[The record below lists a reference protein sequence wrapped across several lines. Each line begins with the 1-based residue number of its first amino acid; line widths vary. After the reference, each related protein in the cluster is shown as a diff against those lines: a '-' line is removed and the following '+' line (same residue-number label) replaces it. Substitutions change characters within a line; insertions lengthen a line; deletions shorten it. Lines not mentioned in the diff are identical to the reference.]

1 MTPPRWLFWHR
12 RDLRLADNLGL
23 AAAAATT
30 PAVTGVVVLDPAELA
45 AVQQAPARLWFL
57 AESLRELAGRWRA
70 AGSRLVILQG
80 DPVELLPRL
89 TAATGAAV
97 VAWNRG
103 VEPSERERDRRV
115 AAALQGDG
123 VKVLVDWDQLL
134 VPPET
139 ILTGAGD
146 PYRVYGPF
154 LRNWRGQV
162 ERRAAAGEL
171 DPRPAPRELLD
182 LDPAALPRPELWA
195 ALPLL
200 ESVPGAGQLAAIAAG
215 GAGGGEAGSG
225 EAGDKGT
232 VRVRHGES
240 DGGYHPS
247 THPREAS
254 EADRSESRRAPEAE
268 LAEVRSGRLSDA
280 GAELAQAPF
289 PGADLCPCRPGEAAA
304 LAQLEAFADG
314 QALPSYE
321 QGRNL
326 PGEAGT
332 SALSAALRFGT
343 LSPRQAWAAAA
354 VARFAARSDEA
365 LASITVWEQ
374 ELCWREFYQQALF
387 HFPELADGPYRPQWR
402 HFPWENDPQRLAAWQ
417 QGLTGMPI
425 VDAAM
430 RQLVESGWMHNRPRM
445 IVASYLVKDLICDWR
460 LGERFFMEH
469 LVDGDLAANNGGWQW
484 SASSGM
490 DPKPLRIFNPAT
502 QAAKFDPEATYI
514 RTWLPELAHVATADL
529 ISGHIGALER
539 RGYPEPIVDHKLQ
552 QARFKALYAGLPRG

>member
-23 AAAAATT
+23 AAAATTT

-57 AESLRELAGRWRA
+57 AESLRELAARWRG

-80 DPVELLPRL
+80 DPVLLLPRL
-89 TAATGAAV
+89 AAATGAAV
-97 VAWNRG
+97 MTWNRG
-103 VEPSERERDRRV
+103 VEPAERERDRRV

-171 DPRPAPRELLD
+171 DLRPAPRELLD

-200 ESVPGAGQLAAIAAG
+200 EAVPTTARLAAIAA
-215 GAGGGEAGSG
+215 AE
-225 EAGDKGT
+225 
-232 VRVRHGES
+232 
-240 DGGYHPS
+240 
-247 THPREAS
+247 
-254 EADRSESRRAPEAE
+254 RAQEPF
-268 LAEVRSGRLSDA
+268 A
-280 GAELAQAPF
+280 GAA
-289 PGADLCPCRPGEAAA
+289 LCPCRPGEAAA
-304 LAQLEAFADG
+304 LAQLEAFTDG
-314 QALPSYE
+314 PALARYDE
-321 QGRNL
+321 GRNL

-343 LSPRQAWAAAA
+343 LSPRQAWAAAS

-402 HFPWENDPQRLAAWQ
+402 HFPWENDSKRLAAWQ
-417 QGLTGMPI
+417 NGLTGMPI

-502 QAAKFDPEATYI
+502 QAAKFDAEATYI

-529 ISGHIGALER
+529 ISGQIAPLER
-539 RGYPEPIVDHKLQ
+539 RGYPAPIVDHRQQ
-552 QARFKALYAGLPRG
+552 QARFKAIYAALPRG